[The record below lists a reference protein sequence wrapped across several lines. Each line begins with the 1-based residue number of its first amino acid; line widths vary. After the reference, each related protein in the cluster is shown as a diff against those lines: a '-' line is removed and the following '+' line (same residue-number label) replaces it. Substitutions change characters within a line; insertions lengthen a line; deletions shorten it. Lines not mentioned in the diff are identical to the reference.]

1 MRSSVA
7 GSHPSGQGTTN
18 LGTRSPAAVPRSEFR
33 SPRPQHQIPH
43 PAAYRER
50 QRSFS
55 LAPSEGWLAML
66 LLAIALYSVVFSI
79 ISSDWVDNSF
89 ILPWSAAAGLLV
101 GLCVAK
107 IQRFPQAILHLGACL
122 AGYWLSIYLT
132 SVLAFHISWL
142 VLLGN
147 LRAVIGGGL
156 TTSAAANS
164 GMVFLFY
171 LTFLSFFLG
180 YFGAWLIY
188 RAHLP
193 WLVALVY
200 CAIMLV
206 NLNYANRDLSYLLV
220 IMLGALILLIARIQ
234 LVNQVNRWINEG
246 LHTDRAWL
254 QDINRRFV
262 QVSSLLM
269 LLILVI
275 AWVLP
280 GLAQPGSGVNFWNG
294 LDNAWNSLTHGQ
306 FPLGGQGSLFQ
317 TPSATNFFGDQL
329 SITGSVILP
338 TGEVLSYTS
347 NAAPQSQYL
356 EGFTYDRFD
365 GHTWTSLAPNQ
376 PQQFLA
382 NTQLPLETMSKFNQV
397 TTTVNVTQ
405 PPGGTKNYI
414 FAPAQPASF
423 NVPTALYGNGITATW
438 TQRGPLT
445 QGERYRVI
453 SDILTAT
460 AQDLSTVLF
469 PQDSQNLWSNDSNV
483 PIVKQYYLQTP
494 TDLPSS
500 VRTTALQWTRGTTNV
515 YDAMRG
521 LQAHLSDPTQF
532 TYSVENQPVPGN
544 VDAVAWLLQTHKGYC
559 TYYASAMTIMARL
572 LGIPAR
578 IVNGFSQGR
587 YDSQHK
593 VWVVNGFDAH
603 SWVQV
608 YLPTFGWIN
617 FDPTPGFS
625 LNGAPSTRPN
635 PPPGQ
640 PRPPTS
646 PHPTPAPGHQKTGPQ
661 HKQTPGSTGSG
672 TGINSPGAQ
681 VSQELFL
688 GLSLLILATSILI
701 FAFALFNWY
710 KERWLNTAASV
721 ASTMFWRVCRLAS
734 WAGLPPRG
742 WQTPY
747 EYNRVL
753 SRHFPRA
760 ATPLRR
766 VTDLFVRER
775 WAAPHELPGAAE
787 EQALEKLWPQLRNT
801 LFRSILKRKRTK

>member
-7 GSHPSGQGTTN
+7 ESHPSGQDT
-18 LGTRSPAAVPRSEFR
+18 TRSPAAAPRSEFR
-33 SPRPQHQIPH
+33 SPRPQHQIAH

-79 ISSDWVDNSF
+79 ISSNWVDKSF

-122 AGYWLSIYLT
+122 IGYWLSIYLT
-132 SVLAFHISWL
+132 SVLASHISWL

-156 TTSAAANS
+156 SPS
-164 GMVFLFY
+164 GASGEVFLFY

-206 NLNYANRDLSYLLV
+206 NLNYAKQDLSYLLV

-246 LHTDRAWL
+246 LHTDRVWL
-254 QDINRRFV
+254 QDISRRFV

-306 FPLGGQGSLFQ
+306 FPLGSQGPLFQ
-317 TPSATNFFGDQL
+317 TIPTTTNFFGDQL
-329 SITGSVILP
+329 SITGTVNLP

-365 GHTWTSLAPNQ
+365 GHTWTSSAPNL

-382 NTQLPLETMSKFNQV
+382 NTPLPLETMSNNFNQV
-397 TTTVNVTQ
+397 TTTVNVVQ
-405 PPGGTKNYI
+405 PPEGTKHYI

-423 NVPTALYGNGITATW
+423 NVPTALYSNGITAAW
-438 TQRGPLT
+438 TQQGPLMPE
-445 QGERYRVI
+445 ERYQVT

-469 PQDSQNLWSNDSNV
+469 PQDSQNLWSNDSNI

-494 TDLPSS
+494 TDLPPS
-500 VRTTALQWTRGTTNV
+500 VHTTALQWTRGTTNV
-515 YDAMRG
+515 YDAMKE

-532 TYSVENQPVPGN
+532 KYSIENLPVPDN
-544 VDAVAWLLQTHKGYC
+544 MDAVAWLLQT
-559 TYYASAMTIMARL
+559 
-572 LGIPAR
+572 
-578 IVNGFSQGR
+578 
-587 YDSQHK
+587 
-593 VWVVNGFDAH
+593 
-603 SWVQV
+603 
-608 YLPTFGWIN
+608 
-617 FDPTPGFS
+617 
-625 LNGAPSTRPN
+625 
-635 PPPGQ
+635 
-640 PRPPTS
+640 
-646 PHPTPAPGHQKTGPQ
+646 
-661 HKQTPGSTGSG
+661 
-672 TGINSPGAQ
+672 
-681 VSQELFL
+681 
-688 GLSLLILATSILI
+688 
-701 FAFALFNWY
+701 
-710 KERWLNTAASV
+710 
-721 ASTMFWRVCRLAS
+721 
-734 WAGLPPRG
+734 
-742 WQTPY
+742 
-747 EYNRVL
+747 
-753 SRHFPRA
+753 
-760 ATPLRR
+760 
-766 VTDLFVRER
+766 
-775 WAAPHELPGAAE
+775 
-787 EQALEKLWPQLRNT
+787 
-801 LFRSILKRKRTK
+801 

>member
-7 GSHPSGQGTTN
+7 ESRPSGNFETQ
-18 LGTRSPAAVPRSEFR
+18 SPVAVPRSEFR
-33 SPRPQHQIPH
+33 SPRPQHQIAH

-55 LAPSEGWLAML
+55 LAPSEGWLAIL

-79 ISSDWVDNSF
+79 ISSNWVDNSF
-89 ILPWSAAAGLLV
+89 ILLWSAAAGLLV

-107 IQRFPQAILHLGACL
+107 IQRFPQAILHLAACL
-122 AGYWLSIYLT
+122 TGYWLSIYLT
-132 SVLAFHISWL
+132 SVLAYHISWL

-156 TTSAAANS
+156 SPS
-164 GMVFLFY
+164 GAPGSEIVFLFY

-206 NLNYANRDLSYLLV
+206 NLNYAKQDLSYLLV

-254 QDINRRFV
+254 QEISRRFV

-280 GLAQPGSGVNFWNG
+280 SLAQPGSGVNFWNG

-317 TPSATNFFGDQL
+317 PFQPATNFFGDQL
-329 SITGSVILP
+329 SITGSVNLP

-365 GHTWTSLAPNQ
+365 GHTWTSSASNQ
-376 PQQFLA
+376 SQQFPA
-382 NTQLPLETMSKFNQV
+382 SAQLPLETISNFNQV
-397 TTTVNVTQ
+397 TTTVNIVQ
-405 PPGGTKNYI
+405 PPEGTKHYI
-414 FAPAQPASF
+414 FAPARPASF
-423 NVPTALYGNGITATW
+423 NVRTALYGNGIIAAW
-438 TQRGPLT
+438 TQQGPLT

-453 SDILTAT
+453 SDIPTAT

-469 PQDSQNLWSNDSNV
+469 PQDSQNLWSNDSNF
-483 PIVKQYYLQTP
+483 PIVQQYYLQKP
-494 TDLPSS
+494 TDLPPS
-500 VRTTALQWTRGTTNV
+500 VRNTALQWTRETTNV
-515 YDAMRG
+515 YDAMRA
-521 LQAHLSDPTQF
+521 LEAHLSDPTQF

-578 IVNGFSQGR
+578 IVNGFSQGQ

-593 VWVVNGFDAH
+593 VWVVNGSDAH

-608 YLPTFGWIN
+608 YFPGFGWIN

-625 LNGAPSTRPN
+625 LNGASSTRPK
-635 PPPGQ
+635 PTSGQ
-640 PRPPTS
+640 SQPPTS
-646 PHPTPAPGHQKTGPQ
+646 PHPTPTAGHQKTGPQ

-672 TGINSPGAQ
+672 AGINSPGAQ

-710 KERWLNTAASV
+710 KERWLNTAATV

-801 LFRSILKRKRTK
+801 LFRSILKRRHTN

>member
-7 GSHPSGQGTTN
+7 ESRPSGQDT
-18 LGTRSPAAVPRSEFR
+18 TRSPVAVPRSKFR

-79 ISSDWVDNSF
+79 ISSDWVDKSF

-132 SVLAFHISWL
+132 SVLAYHISWL
-142 VLLGN
+142 VLLED

-156 TTSAAANS
+156 GPS
-164 GMVFLFY
+164 GADSSKIVFLFY

-206 NLNYANRDLSYLLV
+206 NLNYAKQDLSFLLV

-246 LHTDRAWL
+246 VHTDRAWL
-254 QDINRRFV
+254 QDISRRFV

-275 AWVLP
+275 AWGLP

-294 LDNAWNSLTHGQ
+294 LDNTWNSLTHGQ

-317 TPSATNFFGDQL
+317 TIPTTTNFFGDQL
-329 SITGSVILP
+329 SITGSVTLP
-338 TGEVLSYTS
+338 TGEVLSYT
-347 NAAPQSQYL
+347 NNDVPPRTKYL

-365 GHTWTSLAPNQ
+365 GHTWTSPAPNL

-382 NTQLPLETMSKFNQV
+382 NTPLPLETMSNNPNQV
-397 TTTVNVTQ
+397 KTIVNVVQ
-405 PPGGTKNYI
+405 PPEGTKHYI

-423 NVPTALYGNGITATW
+423 NVPIALYGNGITTAW
-438 TQRGPLT
+438 TQQGPLT
-445 QGERYRVI
+445 PEERYQVT
-453 SDILTAT
+453 SDIPTAA

-469 PQDSQNLWSNDSNV
+469 PQDSQNLWPNDSNFPV
-483 PIVKQYYLQTP
+483 VKQYYLQTP

-500 VRTTALQWTRGTTNV
+500 VRNTALQWTRGTTNV
-515 YDAMRG
+515 YDAMRE

-532 TYSVENQPVPGN
+532 TYSVENQPVPDN
-544 VDAVAWLLQTHKGYC
+544 MDAVAWLLQTHKGYC

-572 LGIPAR
+572 ICISSRLG
-578 IVNGFSQGR
+578 NGFSQGH
-587 YDSQHK
+587 YDSHNK
-593 VWVVNGFDAH
+593 VWVVNGSDALT
-603 SWVQV
+603 WLKV
-608 YLPTFGWIN
+608 YFPTFGVTN

-661 HKQTPGSTGSG
+661 QKQAPGSTGSG

-710 KERWLNTAASV
+710 KERWLNAAASV

-734 WAGLPPRG
+734 WAGLPPMG
-742 WQTPY
+742 WQTPD
-747 EYNRVL
+747 EYNR
-753 SRHFPRA
+753 
-760 ATPLRR
+760 
-766 VTDLFVRER
+766 
-775 WAAPHELPGAAE
+775 
-787 EQALEKLWPQLRNT
+787 
-801 LFRSILKRKRTK
+801 